1 MTSDDAFMASSPID
15 PTRDDLLAQDTR
27 WRWMGRFT
35 ANPGSY
41 RLKGIGRLEHRRH
54 DRSRNAWGFWKP
66 VEWEALVLFRPSSIE
81 CWHTHWTLA
90 HGAYAP
96 YAARPPH
103 REGFRSAREARI
115 DLLDRMLREH
125 ASSRLCVAHEDCRA
139 AALTG
144 DPELAET
151 CASRDLNRMLLWEVE
166 ERTAAVVAK
175 VLVRGSKAQRGR
187 FRRGI
192 G

>member
-1 MTSDDAFMASSPID
+1 MTTVIALWRTVPID

-27 WRWMGRFT
+27 WRLMGRFT

-41 RLKGIGRLEHRRH
+41 RLKGIGRLCH
-54 DRSRNAWGFWKP
+54 DKSRNARGFWKP
-66 VEWEALVLFRPSSIE
+66 VEWDAIVMFRPPSIE
-81 CWHTHWTLA
+81 RWYTHWTLDQ
-90 HGAYAP
+90 GAYAP
-96 YAARPPH
+96 HAARPPH
-103 REGFRSAREARI
+103 KDGFHSAREARI

-139 AALTG
+139 AAVTG

-151 CASRDLNRMLLWEVE
+151 CAFRDLNRMLLWEIE
-166 ERTAAVVAK
+166 ERDAAEA
-175 VLVRGSKAQRGR
+175 RGKRKRDR
-187 FRRGI
+187 FRRGV

>member
-1 MTSDDAFMASSPID
+1 MTTVIALWRTVPID

-27 WRWMGRFT
+27 WRLMGRFT

-41 RLKGIGRLEHRRH
+41 RLKGIGRLEHVRY
-54 DRSRNAWGFWKP
+54 DRSRNARGFWKP
-66 VEWEALVLFRPSSIE
+66 VEWDAIVMFRPPSIE
-81 CWHTHWTLA
+81 RWYTHWTLDQ
-90 HGAYAP
+90 GAYAP
-96 YAARPPH
+96 HAARPPH
-103 REGFRSAREARI
+103 KDGFHSAREARI

-139 AALTG
+139 AAVTG

-151 CASRDLNRMLLWEVE
+151 CAFRDLNRMLLWEIE
-166 ERTAAVVAK
+166 ERDAAEA
-175 VLVRGSKAQRGR
+175 RGKRRRDR
-187 FRRGI
+187 FRRGV